1 MKLKKMIASILA
13 IGCLSTGLV
22 GMNASAANGSLTIN
36 TSSAT
41 LTNTSSA
48 TRYGNVN
55 FIVINRATGAQVTSA
70 GNSGNVANYASL
82 TATKSGYSSVTYRFQ
97 ANGTLY
103 TGTSP
108 YSGVLWSGTNAY

>member
-1 MKLKKMIASILA
+1 MKLKNVIASVLA

-22 GMNASAANGSLTIN
+22 GMSASAANGTLSIN

-41 LTNTSSA
+41 LTNSSGA

-55 FIVINRATGAQVTSA
+55 FIVINRSSGSQVTSA

-82 TATKSGYSSVTYRFQ
+82 TASKSGYSSVTYRFK
-97 ANGTLY
+97 ANATLYNGT
-103 TGTSP
+103 SQ
-108 YSGVLWSGTNAY
+108 YSGTLWSDSKEY

>member
-1 MKLKKMIASILA
+1 MKLKKVIASILA

-22 GMNASAANGSLTIN
+22 GMSASAANGTLTIN

-41 LTNTSSA
+41 LKNESGA

-55 FIVINRATGAQVTSA
+55 FIVIDRATGSQVVSA

-82 TATKSGYSSVTYRFQ
+82 TASKGNYSSVTYRFK
-97 ANGTLY
+97 ANATLY
-103 TGTSP
+103 IGTSQ
-108 YSGVLWSGTNAY
+108 YSGALWSDVKEY

>member
-1 MKLKKMIASILA
+1 MKLKKLIASILA

-22 GMNASAANGSLTIN
+22 GMSANAANGTLTIN

-41 LTNTSSA
+41 LTNISGA

-55 FIVINRATGAQVTSA
+55 FIVINRSTGSQVASA

-82 TATKSGYSSVTYRFQ
+82 TASKSGYSAVTYRFK
-97 ANGTLY
+97 ANATLY
-103 TGTSP
+103 TSTSQ